1 MLIVALLLILA
12 WLPDLIINRREPKTF
27 THHSSCGPL
36 NLDMIE
42 VTVSFLRSGS
52 IVLHTDMVRPLHNVL
67 F

>member
-12 WLPDLIINRREPKTF
+12 WLPDLVINRREPKTS

-52 IVLHTDMVRPLHNVL
+52 LILHMHMVRPLRNLL